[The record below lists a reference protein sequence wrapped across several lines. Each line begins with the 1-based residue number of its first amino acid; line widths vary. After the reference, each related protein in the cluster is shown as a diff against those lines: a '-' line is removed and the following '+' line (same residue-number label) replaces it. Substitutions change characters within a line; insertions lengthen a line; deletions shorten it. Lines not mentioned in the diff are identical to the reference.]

1 MVFGGGNRARPT
13 PLQRPDINRIPAP
26 DGSLLNKRS
35 RAEALSLIEDAYR
48 LMEGGWG
55 LERANELLRQVLPR
69 MITDPPEIVES
80 TAQAVGR
87 FAHFGIA
94 LAEVER
100 LRGWERPG
108 QTDGRVR
115 MALVLRIAM
124 SPDVPGDTL
133 GLLATYLAQAGY
145 WVARMGERGLVEL
158 CVGLPSRDV

>member
-1 MVFGGGNRARPT
+1 M
-13 PLQRPDINRIPAP
+13 
-26 DGSLLNKRS
+26 
-35 RAEALSLIEDAYR
+35 SLIEDTYR

-69 MITDPPEIVES
+69 MITDPSETIQS
-80 TAQAVGR
+80 TAQAIGR

-100 LRGWERPG
+100 LRGWAATRPNRWASKNG
-108 QTDGRVR
+108 V
-115 MALVLRIAM
+115 VLRVAM

-145 WVARMGERGLVEL
+145 WVTRMGERGLAAL
-158 CVGLPSRDV
+158 CAGLPSGDA

>member
-1 MVFGGGNRARPT
+1 MRARPI
-13 PLQRPDINRIPAP
+13 PLQRPDINSIPAP
-26 DGSLLNKRS
+26 DGSLMNKRS
-35 RAEALSLIEDAYR
+35 RTEALSLVGDAYR

-55 LERANELLRQVLPR
+55 LEQANELLRQVLPR
-69 MITDPPEIVES
+69 MITDGPEMIQS
-80 TAQAVGR
+80 TAQAIGR

-115 MALVLRIAM
+115 LAIVLRIAM
-124 SPDVPGDTL
+124 SPDVPADTL

-145 WVARMGERGLVEL
+145 WVARMGERGLAEL
-158 CVGLPSRDV
+158 CAGLPSRNV